1 MRDRVHKRTSRIAA
15 VGLAGV
21 LGCGL
26 LACAGGEL
34 GEKEEQGEEI
44 GSVIG
49 GILGPYVPGSS
60 IGAQIVRDHGDL
72 IGGFIGGAIGASLDE
87 EDRRM
92 LERSTRTAMT
102 TGKAQTFANGKT
114 GVRGSA
120 KVTAT
125 RTDAKGRQCRIVK
138 QEVKLKNGKAVTDDL
153 NACKRPD
160 GSWSR
165 SS

>member
-1 MRDRVHKRTSRIAA
+1 MGDRVHKGAIRLVAMGFAA
-15 VGLAGV
+15 VLSLGLY
-21 LGCGL
+21 
-26 LACAGGEL
+26 ACAGGEI
-34 GEKEEQGEEI
+34 GDKEEQGAEI
-44 GSVIG
+44 GSIVG
-49 GILGPYVPGSS
+49 GIVGSYIPGSS
-60 IGAQIVRDHGDL
+60 IGAQIVRNHGDL
-72 IGGFIGGAIGASLDE
+72 IGEIIGGAIGASLDE

-153 NACKRPD
+153 NACKGPD